1 MIFRIPDLLSIFF
14 QPGGPVYESVY
25 SRQNDAELKLVYENL
40 RKRIREEPVPTA
52 GGVQTI
58 IKTLKTDKDKELD
71 PRRVI
76 DTSFFPG
83 FREITLSKGS
93 I

>member
-1 MIFRIPDLLSIFF
+1 MRVAPTTHYRTA
-14 QPGGPVYESVY
+14 GGPVYESVY

-76 DTSFFPG
+76 DTSFFPAAA
-83 FREITLSKGS
+83 RS
-93 I
+93 

>member
-1 MIFRIPDLLSIFF
+1 MKAYIDGIKFHRSHPELVIAYLRKF
-14 QPGGPVYESVY
+14 
-25 SRQNDAELKLVYENL
+25 SRQNDAEKLIYENL

-58 IKTLKTDKDKELD
+58 IKSLKADKDRELD

-76 DTSFFPG
+76 DTSFFPDATG
-83 FREITLSKGS
+83 N
-93 I
+93 

>member
-1 MIFRIPDLLSIFF
+1 VRVAPTTHYRTT
-14 QPGGPVYESVY
+14 GGPVYESVY

-52 GGVQTI
+52 GGIQTI

-76 DTSFFPG
+76 DASFFPAAA
-83 FREITLSKGS
+83 GS
-93 I
+93 